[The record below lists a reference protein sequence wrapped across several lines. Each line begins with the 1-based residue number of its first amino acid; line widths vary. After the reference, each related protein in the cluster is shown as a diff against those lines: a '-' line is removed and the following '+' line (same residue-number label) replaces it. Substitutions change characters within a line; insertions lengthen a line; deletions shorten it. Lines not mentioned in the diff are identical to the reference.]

1 METVKAGRIKSY
13 TILLALLLGFL
24 GMLAVLG
31 PAVYNDSDQ
40 YIKMHIHREPLYP
53 LFLWIMRSI
62 CGAGWLYPAAVVQN
76 VLAAVSIWYFAEHL
90 SRKFSLFLWE
100 EAGIVLLGIVPY
112 IFTRYFSALQIFI
125 PNSVMSEA
133 LCLPLLLFF
142 IIQCFAMFTADRKG
156 FLKAAVKACLLALVL
171 SLTRS
176 QMMAVILVWMV
187 VLGARMLRA
196 KAEWSKKLLRLC
208 GVVCMAALIFLLRLF
223 LVKCYNLAFNGHF
236 INNTYGGV
244 NTLTNILY
252 VSDREDGENIKDDEA
267 REFFYLMYDMAEE
280 RGAVY
285 RYAGSSVKEKAEHIE
300 KWHDTLKFEI
310 IEDLYYQ
317 TYKKTVVDDYI
328 IINLRADET
337 SMKII
342 RGILPK
348 CFGRWLANYLI
359 LAAYGMIRSIA
370 VVHPVINWIAGGFYL
385 LSVGMAVYMIRRNRR
400 KGLQTENAVWFYL
413 LAMLFILGNVCT
425 VSTTIMTLSRYMVY
439 GFSLFYTA
447 CFLLLITLLR
457 MRQKERAEKGLQ
469 AWAIRI

>member
-1 METVKAGRIKSY
+1 METVKAGRMKSY
-13 TILLALLLGFL
+13 IILSALLLGFL
-24 GMLAVLG
+24 GMLAVFG
-31 PAVYNDSDQ
+31 PALYNDSDQ
-40 YIKMHIHREPLYP
+40 YIRMHIHREPLYP
-53 LFLWIMRSI
+53 LFLWIIRSV
-62 CGAGWLYPAAVVQN
+62 CGAGWLYAAGVVQN
-76 VLAAVSIWYFAEHL
+76 VLAAVSIWFFAEYL
-90 SRKFSLFLWE
+90 CRKFALLLWE
-100 EAGIVLLGIVPY
+100 EIGIVLMGIAPY

-142 IIQCFAMFTADRKG
+142 IMWCFDMFTAKKKEFR
-156 FLKAAVKACLLALVL
+156 KAAAKACILALVL

-187 VLGARMLRA
+187 VLGVRTLRE
-196 KAEWSKKLLRLC
+196 KSERIKKILRLC
-208 GVVCMAALIFLLRLF
+208 GIAGIVVLVFLFRLF

-267 REFFYLMYDMAEE
+267 REFFYLMYDMADE
-280 RGAVY
+280 RGAAY
-285 RYAGSSVKEKAEHIE
+285 RYAGSSFKEKAEHIE
-300 KWHDTLKFEI
+300 KWHDTIKFEI

-342 RGILPK
+342 KGILPK
-348 CFGRWLANYLI
+348 CFGKWLTNYLI
-359 LAAYGMIRSIA
+359 LAAYGMVRSIA
-370 VVHPVINWIAGGFYL
+370 VVHPVINWIAGLFYL
-385 LSVGMAVYMIRRNRR
+385 LSMGMAVFMIQKNRR
-400 KGLQTENAVWFYL
+400 KGLKTDNAVWFYL

-425 VSTTIMTLSRYMVY
+425 VSITIMTLSRYMVY

-447 CFLLLITLLR
+447 CFLLLITAVR
-457 MRQKERAEKGLQ
+457 MWQKERAEKGLQ
-469 AWAIRI
+469 SWAIRI